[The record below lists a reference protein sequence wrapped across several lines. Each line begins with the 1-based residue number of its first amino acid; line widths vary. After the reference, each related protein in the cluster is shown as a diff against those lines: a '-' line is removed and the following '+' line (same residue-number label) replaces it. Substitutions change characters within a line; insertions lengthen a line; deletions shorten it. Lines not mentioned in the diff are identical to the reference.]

1 MSPNRPASSKKAI
14 GPKLNGSISN
24 GTPPNRRLSIS
35 GQPNGGGHGGRS
47 GGKDSKKDTA
57 KTASPGN
64 NAAAAAPVGV
74 AATAKE
80 DVASQISVT
89 DPVPSTP

>member
-14 GPKLNGSISN
+14 GPKLNGSVSN

-35 GQPNGGGHGGRS
+35 GQQNGGGHGRS

-57 KTASPGN
+57 KIASPGN

-80 DVASQISVT
+80 DAASQVSVT
-89 DPVPSTP
+89 DLVPSTP

>member
-14 GPKLNGSISN
+14 GPKLNGSVSN

-35 GQPNGGGHGGRS
+35 GQQNGGGHGRS

-57 KTASPGN
+57 KIASPGN

-80 DVASQISVT
+80 DTASQVSVT

>member
-14 GPKLNGSISN
+14 GPKLNGSVSN
-24 GTPPNRRLSIS
+24 GTLNRRLSIS
-35 GQPNGGGHGGRS
+35 GQQNGGGHGRS

-57 KTASPGN
+57 KIASPGN

-74 AATAKE
+74 AATAKV
-80 DVASQISVT
+80 DAASQVSVT

>member
-1 MSPNRPASSKKAI
+1 
-14 GPKLNGSISN
+14 LNGSVSN
-24 GTPPNRRLSIS
+24 GTLNRRLSIS
-35 GQPNGGGHGGRS
+35 GQQNGGGHGRS

-57 KTASPGN
+57 KIASPGN

-80 DVASQISVT
+80 DTASQVSVT

>member
-35 GQPNGGGHGGRS
+35 GQQNAHGVRS
-47 GGKDSKKDTA
+47 GGKDSKKDTVKA
-57 KTASPGN
+57 ASPGSN
-64 NAAAAAPVGV
+64 NAAAAVP
-74 AATAKE
+74 AAAKE
-80 DVASQISVT
+80 DVASHISGT
-89 DPVPSTP
+89 DPLPSTP

>member
-1 MSPNRPASSKKAI
+1 VSPNRPASSKKAV
-14 GPKLNGSISN
+14 GVKVNGSVSN

-35 GQPNGGGHGGRS
+35 GQQNGGGHGVRS

-64 NAAAAAPVGV
+64 NAVAAAPVDAV
-74 AATAKE
+74 
-80 DVASQISVT
+80 SQISVT

>member
-14 GPKLNGSISN
+14 GPKLNGSVSN

-35 GQPNGGGHGGRS
+35 GQQNGGGHGRS

-57 KTASPGN
+57 KIASTGN

-80 DVASQISVT
+80 DTASQVSVT

>member
-14 GPKLNGSISN
+14 GPKLNGSVSN

-35 GQPNGGGHGGRS
+35 GQQNGGGHGVRS
-47 GGKDSKKDTA
+47 GGKDSKKDTV
-57 KTASPGN
+57 KIASPGN
-64 NAAAAAPVGV
+64 NNAAAVAPALAA
-74 AATAKE
+74 AKE
-80 DVASQISVT
+80 ETASHISGT